1 MKNNMKNNRF
11 LNGFYPVVGTGNLDK
26 VLDTFNKLTNDT
38 MFDGVENFLNN
49 STGYHVESNDEGYTV
64 EMPVPGLSKDDV
76 TVTTNENHL
85 VVKNVVGENSTG
97 KWLNKNERT
106 FTMPEGINAKNI
118 KAKVENGLLTISLPF
133 AKKVKTNIVVE

>member
-1 MKNNMKNNRF
+1 MRNNRF

-26 VLDTFNKLTNDT
+26 VFDAFNKFTNDT
-38 MFDGVENFLNN
+38 AFDGIENFLNTT
-49 STGYHVESNDEGYTV
+49 TGYHVESTDEGYTV
-64 EMPVPGLSKDDV
+64 EIPVPGLSKDDV

-85 VVKNVVGENSTG
+85 VVKNVVGETSSG

-106 FTMPEGINAKNI
+106 FTIPNGISLKNI